1 MKIKWNWG
9 TGIVIAMVLFM
20 AFILQFV
27 YRASMVAKYEHSL
40 VSEDYYKDEIHY
52 QEEIDKV
59 NKGTALKENIS
70 VIQNENGL
78 LIRFPKEF
86 EASSLSGTV
95 YFQRL
100 SNEKLDFS
108 KDIKDN
114 LSDHTIFISDE
125 QLVDG
130 KWELKIDWK
139 VKEESY
145 LYKETLF
152 Y

>member
-59 NKGTALKENIS
+59 NKGNALKENIS
-70 VIQNENGL
+70 VIQNEDGL

-139 VKEESY
+139 VKDESY
-145 LYKETLF
+145 MYKETLF

>member
-27 YRASMVAKYEHSL
+27 YRASMVAENKHSL

-59 NKGTALKENIS
+59 NKGNALKENIS

-86 EASSLSGTV
+86 ETSSLSGTV
-95 YFQRL
+95 YFKRL

-114 LSDHTIFISDE
+114 LSDHTILIPDE

-139 VKEESY
+139 VKDESY
-145 LYKETLF
+145 MYKETLF

>member
-1 MKIKWNWG
+1 VNGDPNVRSQVVNCRKFLTNYSSVRPEG
-9 TGIVIAMVLFM
+9 TGFTAAVFASIA
-20 AFILQFV
+20 
-27 YRASMVAKYEHSL
+27 L
-40 VSEDYYKDEIHY
+40 VNYSNESVFHR
-52 QEEIDKV
+52 Q
-59 NKGTALKENIS
+59 NIS

-86 EASSLSGTV
+86 EAPSLSGTV

-114 LSDHTIFISDE
+114 LSDHTLYISDE

-139 VKEESY
+139 VEGEAY
-145 LYKETLF
+145 MYKETLF

>member
-20 AFILQFV
+20 VFILQFV

-40 VSEDYYKDEIHY
+40 VSDDYYKDEIHY
-52 QEEIDKV
+52 QEEIDKM
-59 NKGTALKENIS
+59 NKGIALKENIS

-86 EASSLSGTV
+86 EDDSLSGTV
-95 YFQRL
+95 YFKRL

-114 LSDHTIFISDE
+114 LSDHVIVIPDD
-125 QLVDG
+125 QLVTG

-139 VKEESY
+139 VKDEAF

>member
-27 YRASMVAKYEHSL
+27 YRASMVSKYEHSL

-139 VKEESY
+139 VKDESY

>member
-27 YRASMVAKYEHSL
+27 YRASMVSKYEHSL

-59 NKGTALKENIS
+59 NKANALKENIS

-86 EASSLSGTV
+86 EASGLSGTV
-95 YFQRL
+95 YFKRL

-114 LSDHTIFISDE
+114 LSDNTIFISDE

>member
-139 VKEESY
+139 VKDESY
-145 LYKETLF
+145 MYKETLF

>member
-59 NKGTALKENIS
+59 NKGNALKENIS
-70 VIQNENGL
+70 VIQNEDGL

-114 LSDHTIFISDE
+114 YPIIPS
-125 QLVDG
+125 
-130 KWELKIDWK
+130 
-139 VKEESY
+139 SY
-145 LYKETLF
+145 LMNSS
-152 Y
+152 

>member
-139 VKEESY
+139 VKDESY

>member
-9 TGIVIAMVLFM
+9 TGIVIAMALFM

-59 NKGTALKENIS
+59 EKGNSLVENIS
-70 VIQNENGL
+70 VIHKENGL

-86 EASSLSGTV
+86 DAESLSGTV

-108 KDIKDN
+108 KDIKEN
-114 LSDHTIFISDE
+114 FADHAIYIPDE
-125 QLVDG
+125 QLVPG
-130 KWELKIDWK
+130 KWQLKIDWK
-139 VKEESY
+139 VRDESY

>member
-27 YRASMVAKYEHSL
+27 YRASMVAENKHSL

-59 NKGTALKENIS
+59 NKGNALKENIS
-70 VIQNENGL
+70 VIQNESGL

-114 LSDHTIFISDE
+114 LSDHTIYISDE

-139 VKEESY
+139 VKDESY
-145 LYKETLF
+145 MYKETLF

>member
-9 TGIVIAMVLFM
+9 TGIVIAMAIFM
-20 AFILQFV
+20 VFILQFV
-27 YRASMVAKYEHSL
+27 YRATMVAKYEHSL

-52 QEEIDKV
+52 QEEI
-59 NKGTALKENIS
+59 NKLEKGNSLAENIL
-70 VIQNENGL
+70 VIHKGNGL
-78 LIRFPKEF
+78 LISFPKEF
-86 EASSLSGTV
+86 DAESLSGTV

-108 KDIKDN
+108 KDIKEN
-114 LSDHTIFISDE
+114 FVDHAIFIPDE
-125 QLVDG
+125 QLVPG

-139 VKEESY
+139 VKDESY